1 MCLVTIINS
10 MGELT
15 MKKTEIRFSGF
26 GGQGIIRCALITG
39 KALALFDDK
48 HATMNQAIGPEARGS
63 ACASQLVISDE
74 RVLYPYITA
83 PDILVSMSQEAYDK
97 YEPELGNKGIL
108 IIDTDLVKPKPV
120 RGKIKMFSIPSTRFA
135 EELGNRIFANLVMLG
150 FFTAVTKAVTAD
162 SMKKALPGLVPDRF
176 LDRNYEAFDKGY
188 NHGQKALQKTEKAA
202 AKKPAASK
210 AKPKLKK

>member
-63 ACASQLVISDE
+63 ACASQLVVSDE

-150 FFTAVTKAVTAD
+150 FFTAITKAVTAD

-188 NHGQKALQKTEKAA
+188 NHGQKALMKTEKAA

>member
-1 MCLVTIINS
+1 
-10 MGELT
+10 
-15 MKKTEIRFSGF
+15 MKKTEIRFTGF

-39 KALALFDDK
+39 KALSLFDDK
-48 HATMNQAIGPEARGS
+48 HASMTQAFGPEARGS
-63 ACASQLVISDE
+63 ACASQLIVSDE
-74 RVLYPYITA
+74 RVLYPYITS

-188 NHGQKALQKTEKAA
+188 NHGQKALQKNKKAA
-202 AKKPAASK
+202 AKKPATSK
-210 AKPKLKK
+210 AKAKLKK